1 MRGRTRTHE
10 RGGRRVTGERSELR
24 VKAEEIQS
32 STGIPY
38 NLALHVARGERTLS
52 SVLERLVAEEKIG
65 QLVRKHD
72 IPKSLAAQVALGQAD
87 LEAVLLKRE
96 LDAHIH
102 ENKEKSVLVERAAD
116 GKPVGIALHGQRT
129 VIGVVR
135 SVDVYEFEFVPE
147 GKDPEK
153 IHKLQAKYAWNPDEY
168 KLVKKGIDSAKE
180 GRANAE
186 PIWKPQ
192 DRYPLSDKRLFAL
205 MKSERAVA
213 IGTLEGEI
221 LRGQVLWVGR
231 WEIGL
236 RMKGGGTL
244 DVFRHA
250 VKSIEEKG

>member
-1 MRGRTRTHE
+1 
-10 RGGRRVTGERSELR
+10 VQGERSELR

-52 SVLERLVAEEKIG
+52 SVLERLVAEDKVA

-96 LDAHIH
+96 LDAHIQA
-102 ENKEKSVLVERAAD
+102 NKERSILVERAAD
-116 GKPVGIALHGQRT
+116 GRTVGLALHGQRT
-129 VIGVVR
+129 AIGVVR
-135 SVDVYEFEFVPE
+135 SVDVYEFDFVPE
-147 GKDPEK
+147 GGEPEK
-153 IHKLQAKYAWNPDEY
+153 IHKLQAKFAWNPDEY

-192 DRYPLSDKRLFAL
+192 DRFPLSDKRLFAL
-205 MKSERAVA
+205 LKAERTVA
-213 IGTLEGEI
+213 LCTLEGEI

-250 VKSIEEKG
+250 VKSLEEKG

>member
-52 SVLERLVAEEKIG
+52 SVLERLVAEEKIA

-135 SVDVYEFEFVPE
+135 SVDAYEFEFVPE
-147 GKDPEK
+147 GKAPEK
-153 IHKLQAKYAWNPDEY
+153 IHKLQAKFAWDPDEY

-192 DRYPLSDKRLFAL
+192 DRFPLSDKRLFA
-205 MKSERAVA
+205 MRKGERHVA
-213 IGTLEGEI
+213 ICTLEGEV

>member
-10 RGGRRVTGERSELR
+10 RGSRRVSGERSELR

-52 SVLERLVAEEKIG
+52 SVLERLVAEDRIA

-87 LEAVLLKRE
+87 LDAVLLKRE

-102 ENKEKSVLVERAAD
+102 ANKERSVLVERAAD
-116 GKPVGIALHGQRT
+116 GKTVGLALHGQRT
-129 VIGVVR
+129 AIGVVR
-135 SVDVYEFEFVPE
+135 SVDQYEFEFVPE
-147 GKDPEK
+147 GGEPEK
-153 IHKLQAKYAWNPDEY
+153 VHKLQAKFAWDPDDY

-180 GRANAE
+180 GRGAAE

-192 DRYPLSDKRLFAL
+192 DRFPLSDKRLFAL
-205 MKSERAVA
+205 KKAERIVA

-221 LRGQVLWVGR
+221 LRGHVLWVGR

-236 RMKGGGTL
+236 RMKGGGTI